1 MIDYDAT
8 TRFEFIDSFAIDM
21 AAETYVVGT
30 SQLVNVTGTFQLA
43 STVLRIGVECQPG
56 FIGESCVPIDTCTT
70 DSCSNNGICIQ
81 NDTGFTCVCMCDF
94 TGDTCE
100 TRIDNCEGVDCN
112 SGTCVDGVEM
122 FTCQCD
128 AGYSGLLCDQATPT
142 TSLQATT
149 TTSVGSESSE
159 RSSAELAV
167 GTVLGIFILIT
178 ATIITILVILL
189 LRQRRNEGAASQGN
203 VAYGYSGAS
212 LQGTSW
218 GWVLVSY
225 TVEPLYKGQVG
236 DGSLSL
242 IQWSLSTRDKLGTGP
257 FSRLSNSP
265 RQQNCASYHCGT

>member
-1 MIDYDAT
+1 MIDYDVT

-21 AAETYVVGT
+21 AAETYVAGT

-43 STVLRIGVECQPG
+43 STVLRIGVECRPG

-94 TGDTCE
+94 TGNTCE

-142 TSLQATT
+142 TGMQATT
-149 TTSVGSESSE
+149 TTNVGSESSE

-167 GTVLGIFILIT
+167 GTVFGIFILIT
-178 ATIITILVILL
+178 ATVITILIILL
-189 LRQRRNEGAASQGN
+189 LRQRRNEGAVSQGN
-203 VAYGYSGAS
+203 VAYGYSQWSLSTRDKLGTGPCLLYSGAS

-218 GWVLVSY
+218 GQVLVSY

-236 DGSLSL
+236 DGSFVPWREVVGSASLSL
-242 IQWSLSTRDKLGTGP
+242 Q
-257 FSRLSNSP
+257 
-265 RQQNCASYHCGT
+265 

>member
-1 MIDYDAT
+1 MQGIQLYVNVVEYNVAS
-8 TRFEFIDSFAIDM
+8 RSLLVDSFAIDM
-21 AAETYVVGT
+21 AAETYVAGT

-81 NDTGFTCVCMCDF
+81 SDTGFTCVCMCDF

-128 AGYSGLLCDQATPT
+128 PGYSGVLCDQASPTTGVQAAPT

-167 GTVLGIFILIT
+167 GTVFGIFILIT
-178 ATIITILVILL
+178 ATIITILIILL
-189 LRQRRNEGAASQGN
+189 LRQRRNEGAVSQGN

-218 GWVLVSY
+218 G
-225 TVEPLYKGQVG
+225 
-236 DGSLSL
+236 
-242 IQWSLSTRDKLGTGP
+242 
-257 FSRLSNSP
+257 
-265 RQQNCASYHCGT
+265 

>member
-1 MIDYDAT
+1 MQGIQLYVNVVEYNVA
-8 TRFEFIDSFAIDM
+8 RRSLLVDSFAIDM
-21 AAETYVVGT
+21 AAETYIAGT
-30 SQLVNVTGTFQLA
+30 SHMQLVNVTGTFQLA

-128 AGYSGLLCDQATPT
+128 AGNSGVLCNQATPT
-142 TSLQATT
+142 TSA
-149 TTSVGSESSE
+149 SE

-167 GTVLGIFILIT
+167 GTVFGIFILIT
-178 ATIITILVILL
+178 ATIITILIILL
-189 LRQRRNEGAASQGN
+189 LRQRRNEGAVSQGN

-218 GWVLVSY
+218 G
-225 TVEPLYKGQVG
+225 
-236 DGSLSL
+236 
-242 IQWSLSTRDKLGTGP
+242 
-257 FSRLSNSP
+257 
-265 RQQNCASYHCGT
+265 